1 MDSKFS
7 EQLARSGFAHR
18 ATESSDGSVVYRLA
32 DRSGSVRVPI
42 QVWNRLG
49 EEFETA
55 LAPSRKRTRWLS
67 IALFPAILI
76 FGMTVA
82 GYIPFGGVLIL
93 IGIFLGPIAIYLM
106 HSRDVQ
112 TVTRS
117 IEERLKSY
125 PRCPAAQPD
134 AIRFPRVLEIAFM
147 VLVGPHLLLA
157 IIGQIG
163 GPDTFRGTPL
173 SGIGIGAF
181 QMLALGLIAIRLLW
195 PRIAPMLTGSR

>member
-18 ATESSDGSVVYRLA
+18 ATGSSGGSVVYRLA
-32 DRSGSVRVPI
+32 DGSGSVRVPVQI
-42 QVWNRLG
+42 WNRLS

-93 IGIFLGPIAIYLM
+93 VGIFLGPIAIYLL

-112 TVTRS
+112 IITRS
-117 IEERLKSY
+117 IEDRLKTY
-125 PRCPAAQPD
+125 PSCPAAQPD
-134 AIRFPRVLEIAFM
+134 ATRFPRALEIAFM

-157 IIGQIG
+157 IIGEIG

-173 SGIGIGAF
+173 SGIGIGTF
-181 QMLALGLIAIRLLW
+181 QILALALIAIRLLW
-195 PRIAPMLTGSR
+195 PRVGPKLTGTR